1 MKNLLLLLVAILL
14 FVSCSKN
21 NVKQELPDQY
31 IKAQF
36 GEENII
42 YERGTVACE
51 YLFRDDSSTSFVI
64 DQLGLVTNSIGNQ
77 RGIQIYVM
85 GSQFRDLNFPVNIGV
100 LENALVDLQLIEYNS
115 PADTVFGI
123 NDDWN
128 YSGVLNNFLIEKY
141 DTQGYIE
148 GSFSG
153 IISTRTG
160 RLLNVNEGA
169 FRIMIT
175 EREINR

>member
-14 FVSCSKN
+14 IVSCSKN

-36 GEENII
+36 GEEDII
-42 YERGTVACE
+42 YEPGTVACE
-51 YLFRDDSSTSFVI
+51 YLYGDDSSTSYVI

-77 RGIQIYVM
+77 RGIQIYAM
-85 GSQFRDLNFPVNIGV
+85 GIQFRDLNFPVNLGI
-100 LENALVDLQLIEYNS
+100 LENAIIGLQLREYNS
-115 PADTVFGI
+115 PADTVFGL

-128 YSGVLNNFLIEKY
+128 YSGILNNFLIEKY

-153 IISTRTG
+153 TISTCTG
-160 RLLNVNEGA
+160 RLLNVNQGS

-175 EREINR
+175 EREVDL